1 MDKREDKIICSSH
14 FPPENIYFVVY
25 LLLIASENSYLNN
38 GIETFTPAQL
48 RNHITLLV
56 RAFFVIELCE
66 SIKALKVQIA
76 NFELYSSSPKEFR
89 SEEKLVIWI
98 D

>member
-1 MDKREDKIICSSH
+1 MLVRAFFVIEFILLVRAFFVIEFILLVRPFFVII
-14 FPPENIYFVVY
+14 
-25 LLLIASENSYLNN
+25 
-38 GIETFTPAQL
+38 
-48 RNHITLLV
+48 LLV

-89 SEEKLVIWI
+89 SEEKLVYGYKARLEDLYRYNVYAI
-98 D
+98 